1 MKIPMKTPHN
11 LPAIVLAV
19 LLAACLLAYY
29 FTRDLAMPFAAQQK
43 STAAARP
50 LVDRSLLTT
59 AIQLTPSAATAE
71 EQAQAR
77 EAWRLADHELD
88 LAFDAALRQAE
99 AEAGAELATN
109 VRLRQLSDNI
119 ARLEDRVNADKKRVD
134 DLGKD
139 SNNTLDAQ
147 AQLDLDQ
154 TELDDAKEDLERE
167 GGEKRAR
174 LQSLLQQHE
183 ASDKEADQN
192 MKFGTPRATG
202 TLLEQLNEWFSLGG
216 YQQRLQAAR
225 QQASD
230 HDLQMNREHKTLAA
244 QLGSQPAAS
253 ASPAVLRQLSEKRKT
268 LTGYDQ
274 RDQDAKQ
281 LVNVYQSW
289 SALIAAHQRAVLR
302 QALASFAAIIALL
315 LIALLLN
322 RLTYGSV
329 DRERFHPFRKRIEQA
344 LGTRE
349 RVIARIVLLVVAVLA
364 IVIILFGAP
373 TQLSA
378 LIGLVTAGLTVALKD
393 FIVAFFGWFNL
404 VGKNGIRVGDW
415 VEIEGVSGEVIEIR
429 LFKTLLLELGN
440 WTETGHPTGRR
451 VAFSNSFAFEGH
463 YFNFS
468 TSDQWLWDELQLPL
482 PSAGDPYE
490 MVRQIRNIVE
500 HATEA
505 DAAAAGKEWERVTRK
520 YGAREFSA
528 APAVNLRPSATG
540 LEVVVRYITRAPR
553 RNIVK
558 AQLFQSLVDL
568 LHKPTSAETAAG
580 HIWPSP

>member
-1 MKIPMKTPHN
+1 MKSLRN

-29 FTRDLAMPFAAQQK
+29 FTRDLAMPFAVQQK
-43 STAAARP
+43 SVAAARP
-50 LVDRSLLTT
+50 LVDRSLLTA
-59 AIQLTPSAATAE
+59 AIQLTPSAATAD
-71 EQAQAR
+71 EQAQSR

-88 LAFDAALRQAE
+88 LAFQAALRQAE
-99 AEAGAELATN
+99 AEAAAELATN

-119 ARLEDRVNADKKRVD
+119 ARLEDRTNADKKRVD
-134 DLGKD
+134 DLGKE

-154 TELDDAKEDLERE
+154 TELDDAKEDLDRE
-167 GGEKRAR
+167 GGEKRSR
-174 LQSLLQQHE
+174 LQSLLEQHE

-192 MKFGTPRATG
+192 MKFGTPQVTG
-202 TLLEQLNEWFSLGG
+202 TLLEQLTEWFSLDG

-230 HDLQMNREHKTLAA
+230 HDAQMNREHNALAA

-253 ASPAVLRQLSEKRKT
+253 ASPALLRQLSEKRKT

-274 RDQDAKQ
+274 RDRDAKQ

-289 SALIAAHQRAVLR
+289 SALVAARQRAVLR
-302 QALASFAAIIALL
+302 QVLASLAAIIAIL
-315 LIALLLN
+315 LIALLVN
-322 RLTYGSV
+322 RLTYGAA
-329 DRERFHPFRKRIEQA
+329 DQERFHPFRKRIEHA

-349 RVIARIVLLVVAVLA
+349 RVIARIVLLVVAVLL
-364 IVIILFGAP
+364 IVIILFGPP

-429 LFKTLLLELGN
+429 LFKTVLLELGN

-558 AQLFQSLVDL
+558 AQLFQSLVEL
-568 LHKPTSAETAAG
+568 LHKPTSTETGARRV
-580 HIWPSP
+580 WPSL

>member
-1 MKIPMKTPHN
+1 MKTRNN

-29 FTRDLAMPFAAQQK
+29 YTPAPATISAPPKK
-43 STAAARP
+43 SASGPPPA
-50 LVDRSLLTT
+50 VERSLLEA
-59 AIQLTPSAATAE
+59 AIQLTPSAATPE

-88 LAFDAALRQAE
+88 LDFASALRQAE
-99 AEAGAELATN
+99 AEAAAALASN
-109 VRLRQLSDNI
+109 SRLKQLSDNI
-119 ARLEDRVNADKKRVD
+119 AKLKDSVAADKKRVD
-134 DLGKD
+134 DLTKNGD
-139 SNNTLDAQ
+139 NAVDLAQ

-154 TELDDAKEDLERE
+154 DELDDAQGDLARE

-174 LQSLLQQHE
+174 LQSLLEQHE

-192 MKFGTPRATG
+192 MKFGAPGPTG
-202 TLLEQLNEWFSLGG
+202 TLLEQLREWFSLNG
-216 YQQRLQAAR
+216 YQGQLQAAR
-225 QQASD
+225 QQALNYAAKLLANHKILEGQLAGKGDASASGAAMRK
-230 HDLQMNREHKTLAA
+230 LSEQHKTLAG
-244 QLGSQPAAS
+244 L
-253 ASPAVLRQLSEKRKT
+253 
-268 LTGYDQ
+268 DQ
-274 RDQDAKQ
+274 RAQDAFQ
-281 LVNVYQSW
+281 LAAVYQSW
-289 SALIAAHQRAVLR
+289 SALVENRSHGVLR
-302 QALASFAAIIALL
+302 LVLLSLATIIAILL
-315 LIALLLN
+315 VALLLN
-322 RLTYGSV
+322 RLTYGSSV
-329 DRERFHPFRKRIEQA
+329 RAGSRSFLKTVEQA

-349 RVIARIVLLVVAVLA
+349 RVIARIVLLVVALLL
-364 IVIILFGAP
+364 IVIILFGPP

-429 LFKTLLLELGN
+429 LFKTVLLELGN

-482 PSAGDPYE
+482 PASGDPYE
-490 MVRQIRNIVE
+490 TVQQIRNIVE
-500 HATEA
+500 RATQA
-505 DAAAAGKEWERVTRK
+505 DAAAAAKEWERVTRQ

-553 RNIVK
+553 RNVVK
-558 AQLFQSLVDL
+558 AELFQDLVDL
-568 LHKPTSAETAAG
+568 LHKPTSTETGARRV
-580 HIWPSP
+580 WPSL